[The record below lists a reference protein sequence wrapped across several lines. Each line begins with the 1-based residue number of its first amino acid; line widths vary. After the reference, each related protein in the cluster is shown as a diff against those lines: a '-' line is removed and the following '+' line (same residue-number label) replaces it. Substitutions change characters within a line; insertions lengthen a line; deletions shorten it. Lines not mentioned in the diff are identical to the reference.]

1 MGRRDVPI
9 DSLRGVAILLMVA
22 GHVIG
27 ADESLGMGVGP
38 HSGWRFG
45 YDLLVDLRMPLFTAL
60 SGLVYGLRPLG
71 PDGDLTRFMIRKSR
85 RLLVPLITVGTG
97 FVVLRAIAPGTN
109 STVGLNSWWR
119 IYVDSDDTHFW
130 FLQAIFLIILAVAV
144 LDRLGVLRHPRT
156 LWTALGAATLL
167 ATLAPTSEP

>member
-71 PDGDLTRFMIRKSR
+71 PDG
-85 RLLVPLITVGTG
+85 
-97 FVVLRAIAPGTN
+97 
-109 STVGLNSWWR
+109 
-119 IYVDSDDTHFW
+119 
-130 FLQAIFLIILAVAV
+130 
-144 LDRLGVLRHPRT
+144 
-156 LWTALGAATLL
+156 
-167 ATLAPTSEP
+167 